1 MKPIALITG
10 ASSGIGAALAYVFAA
25 EHYNLILVARRE
37 DKLKEI
43 AEDLKHR
50 FETHCWVVAQDLS
63 ETNAAQKIYDQLI
76 EKDVHVNVLINN
88 AGLGLRGKFT
98 DQAWENDLQMLQ
110 VNMVAL
116 TQLTK
121 VFVNDML
128 EQKERNATEEVRLPY
143 KVMNIASLAAFQP
156 GPNMAVYFATKAFV
170 LSFSEAIAEELKHSG
185 IHITTICPGVT
196 RTDFLENAQLATPP
210 QGRYTDWVTQ
220 SAEEV
225 AQEAYDALRQN
236 KRVHITGGVVN
247 NLSATAASVVPH
259 KYLNPLTGWLIDNIG
274 GGKDI
279 W

>member
-10 ASSGIGAALAYVFAA
+10 ASSGIGAALSYVFAA
-25 EHYNLILVARRE
+25 EHYNLVLVARRE
-37 DKLKEI
+37 EKLKEI
-43 AEDLKHR
+43 ADDLKHR

-63 ETNAAQKIYDQLI
+63 EPNAAQKIFDQLV
-76 EKDVHVNVLINN
+76 EKDVHVNVLVNN

-98 DQAWENDLQMLQ
+98 DQAWENDHQMLQ
-110 VNMVAL
+110 VNMIAL

-170 LSFSEAIAEELKHSG
+170 LSFSEAIAEELKHKG
-185 IHITTICPGVT
+185 IYITTVCPGVT
-196 RTDFLENAQLATPP
+196 RTDFLENAQLNAPE
-210 QGRYTDWVTQ
+210 GRYTDWVTQ

-236 KRVHITGGVVN
+236 KRVHITGGVMN
-247 NLSATAASVVPH
+247 NISATAASVMPH